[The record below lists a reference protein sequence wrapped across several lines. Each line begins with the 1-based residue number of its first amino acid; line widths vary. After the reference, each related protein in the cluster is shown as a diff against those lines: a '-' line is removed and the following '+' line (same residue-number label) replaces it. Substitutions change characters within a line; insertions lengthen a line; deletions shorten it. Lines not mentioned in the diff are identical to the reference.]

1 MQIVVVSI
9 DLFKCT
15 QHTTHN
21 NTHTLTNRCII
32 ASCMHAL
39 AKTLMQTR
47 FNVETICMSMSIEIR
62 RFFLFTH
69 CLHCH
74 TKSLQMCVFE
84 SFKPLKKKRNP
95 ETNVATWNITFGCVL
110 SGAGRTAYLWIQ
122 CAYLILITFV
132 PLAIYIYICI
142 CRLKRKWILFIF
154 GWRIYVQSI
163 YVHLRTSYTSKRP
176 IQWWHVIYSISVYS
190 IFEINLLHESYF
202 ELIQSIESSLDAL
215 NSGQMQFW
223 SDDYF
228 VQFKVRRFDLLQ
240 FSE

>member
-132 PLAIYIYICI
+132 PLAIYICI
-142 CRLKRKWILFIF
+142 YMHLSIKEKMNS
-154 GWRIYVQSI
+154 IYFWLTHLQSI
-163 YVHLRTSYTSKRP
+163 YICTSTYIVH
-176 IQWWHVIYSISVYS
+176 I
-190 IFEINLLHESYF
+190 
-202 ELIQSIESSLDAL
+202 
-215 NSGQMQFW
+215 
-223 SDDYF
+223 
-228 VQFKVRRFDLLQ
+228 
-240 FSE
+240 